1 MRLICPNCDAQYE
14 VPSEVIPE
22 DGRDVQCSNCGDTWF
37 QNHSDQ
43 EGTASK
49 EVEESATVQPTEPE
63 TETEISQV
71 REEIREAEQEEQPKP
86 VEPIVE
92 QSAGEYE
99 EDEPDSIVAEPV
111 ARELDPA
118 VVAVLKQEAEH
129 EAEQRRNEQ
138 SAGLETQPDLG
149 LQEAEDDASRRA
161 REARERLP
169 VTQDDAPVGTDSA
182 IADTLAS
189 RRDLLPDVEEISS
202 SLRSASDRQADDESD
217 VDDYL
222 EPQSEKRSFRRGFT
236 LMILLAVI
244 LGAVYV
250 MAPKITQ
257 SVPLAGPAVSGYVA
271 IVDKGRAAL
280 GDRVK
285 AILDWLDA
293 KASSSIP

>member
-49 EVEESATVQPTEPE
+49 KVEESATVQPTEPE

-111 ARELDPA
+111 ARELSCSCCS
-118 VVAVLKQEAEH
+118 LK
-129 EAEQRRNEQ
+129 
-138 SAGLETQPDLG
+138 AG
-149 LQEAEDDASRRA
+149 S
-161 REARERLP
+161 
-169 VTQDDAPVGTDSA
+169 
-182 IADTLAS
+182 
-189 RRDLLPDVEEISS
+189 
-202 SLRSASDRQADDESD
+202 
-217 VDDYL
+217 
-222 EPQSEKRSFRRGFT
+222 
-236 LMILLAVI
+236 
-244 LGAVYV
+244 
-250 MAPKITQ
+250 
-257 SVPLAGPAVSGYVA
+257 
-271 IVDKGRAAL
+271 
-280 GDRVK
+280 
-285 AILDWLDA
+285 
-293 KASSSIP
+293 

>member
-250 MAPKITQ
+250 LAPKITQ

>member
-169 VTQDDAPVGTDSA
+169 VKQDDAPVGTDSA

-202 SLRSASDRQADDESD
+202 SLRSASDRQADDEGD
-217 VDDYL
+217 VEDYL